1 MNTKRQ
7 AENRKDRKSFFIR
20 AVWLS
25 PLFYIY
31 FLCIVLAV
39 GLLYVANLG
48 SVNRNSV
55 FPDIHVDSIYSTP
68 IADLP
73 FIRGSVSPPINLFSL
88 LRPSSAEIEKGRAI
102 FKTYC
107 VSCHGDSG
115 FGNGPASASL
125 APKPRNFHSDSGWV
139 NGRTLSALYKT
150 LMEGVPGSAM
160 VSYATLPLSDRF
172 AVLQYVRTFS
182 NIFPS
187 VTQKEVEAL
196 DQKYHLTSGE
206 VVPSQIPV
214 ALAMEK
220 ISAEG
225 GAEEQ
230 RIAAIMMRIAQQSSE
245 PGSEIFHSVAAD
257 QQRALVMLLNS
268 NLLTQPQPDFV
279 TSVVSNAGMN
289 GFRSNVS
296 RLSPGEWETTYRYLK
311 RLITGR

>member
-1 MNTKRQ
+1 MNTNRQ
-7 AENRKDRKSFFIR
+7 EENRRDRKLFFIR
-20 AVWLS
+20 TVWLS

-31 FLCIVLAV
+31 FLCVVVAV

-55 FPDIHVDSIYSTP
+55 SPDVHVDSIYSAP
-68 IADLP
+68 ITDLP
-73 FIRGSVSPPINLFSL
+73 FIKGSVSPPINLLSL
-88 LRPSSAEIEKGRAI
+88 LQPSTEEVEKGRVV

-125 APKPRNFHSDSGWV
+125 VPKPRNFHSDSGWV

-182 NIFPS
+182 DIFPS

-206 VVPSQIPV
+206 VIPSQIPV
-214 ALAMEK
+214 ALAMQK
-220 ISAEG
+220 ISAEVV
-225 GAEEQ
+225 ADEQ
-230 RIAAIMMRIAQQSSE
+230 RIAAIMMRIARQSSE
-245 PGSEIFHSVAAD
+245 PGSEIFRSVAAD
-257 QQRALVMLLNS
+257 QKRALVMLLNS
-268 NLLTQPQPDFV
+268 KLLTQTQPDFV
-279 TSVVSNAGMN
+279 TAVVSNAGMN
-289 GFRSNVS
+289 GFHSNVS
-296 RLSPGEWETTYRYLK
+296 RLSPDEWETMYRYLK
-311 RLITGR
+311 RVFTEK